1 MSTFVLV
8 HGAWHGEWC
17 WDRVIPLLQDAGHRV
32 LTFDLPGHGKDK
44 TPLSKVTLKDYTDRL
59 CSILD
64 NESEQVILV
73 GHSMGGIVITQ
84 TAEYRPEKIQLLVY
98 VCAFLPTNG
107 QTLFQILED
116 DRKES
121 PPAAIISE
129 DKTYL
134 KLNDHLIKD
143 VFYGECSESDFFEAN
158 GKIGLQPLLPFVTPI
173 HITEDNFE
181 KVPRV
186 YIETIKDHA
195 ISIMCQREMYTR
207 TPCRQ
212 IITLDTDHS
221 PFFSQPEVLS
231 SHLKSLVSE

>member
-17 WDRVIPLLQDAGHRV
+17 WDKIVPLLQDAGHRV

-44 TPLSKVTLKDYTDRL
+44 TPPSEVTLKNYTDHL

-64 NESEQVILV
+64 NESERVILV

-98 VCAFLPTNG
+98 LCAFLPENE
-107 QTLFQILED
+107 QTLLQILEND
-116 DRKES
+116 KKES
-121 PPAAIISE
+121 PPAVVLSE
-129 DKTYL
+129 DKTNLEL
-134 KLNDHLIKD
+134 KDDLIKD
-143 VFYGECSESDFFEAN
+143 AFYGECSESDIFEAK
-158 GKIGLQPLLPFVTPI
+158 GKLCVQPLLPFITPVR
-173 HITEDNFE
+173 ITEDHFE

-186 YIETIKDHA
+186 YIETLKDNA
-195 ISIMCQREMYTR
+195 ISVICQREMYTK

-231 SHLKSLVSE
+231 SHLKNLVSE